1 MIEND
6 TKIYNNCQKST
17 IYMQKIRLYNFRSNI
32 KQKKN
37 NNVQ

>member
-6 TKIYNNCQKST
+6 TKIYNNGQKPT
-17 IYMQKIRLYNFRSNI
+17 IDMQKIRLYNFRSNI
-32 KQKKN
+32 KQKEK